1 MNKPDYISNPDWE
14 ILKEK
19 YSETKLAKYFAKNY
33 PYQYLIGNVEFYG
46 YPIIVNKHVLI
57 PRWETEDLVDRVIK
71 EIKKAQLKIKK
82 AIDICTGSGCIAIAL
97 AKELNIPLIA
107 VDKSSKALKV
117 AKKNA
122 KLNNI
127 TIEFKKMDVLKE
139 GFKEKYNLIICN
151 PPYVSYN
158 EEVGKETKYEPQMA
172 LFAENDGLEFYEHLL
187 KILPNHVEDKYLIAF
202 EIGVNQKPQLNQLAK
217 KYFPQAAITF
227 EKDLN
232 NRERFLFIKMFE

>member
-1 MNKPDYISNPDWE
+1 MNKPEHISYPDWE
-14 ILKEK
+14 ILKNK
-19 YSETKLAKYFAKNY
+19 YSTKKLAKYLAKNY

-46 YPIIVNKHVLI
+46 YPIIVNKNVLI

-71 EIKKAQLKIKK
+71 EIKKAHLKINK
-82 AIDICTGSGCIAIAL
+82 ALDICTGSGCIAVAL
-97 AKELNIPLIA
+97 AKELSISISA
-107 VDKSSKALKV
+107 VDKSPKALKL

-122 KLNNI
+122 KLNNTTI
-127 TIEFKKMDVLKE
+127 TFKKMDVLKE
-139 GFKEKYNLIICN
+139 DFKDKYNLIVCN
-151 PPYVSYN
+151 PPYVSFD

-172 LFAENDGLEFYEHLL
+172 LFAKNDGLEFYEHLL

-202 EIGVNQKPQLNQLAK
+202 EIGMKQKPELQKLVK
-217 KYFPQAAITF
+217 KSFPKAQITF